1 VSTDKL
7 GGRKTLAVEG
17 ILEEFEKDGIKAR
30 VDIVSLFGSFGV
42 NLTAKGKSFVGN
54 CPWHEDKDPS
64 LSVDRDKG
72 LYHCF
77 GCGESGDV
85 VALVEKMKGVGF
97 RAAMEYLKANAGSA
111 PSNGKKA
118 KATAQKTEPAQAL
131 AADKAPPAPDASAQT
146 QVAAAVEASVS
157 LDAVADFYHRRLLE
171 TPSACAYL
179 EKRGLTDKRLWVRFK
194 VGFAD
199 GNLAATLSQAQRGK
213 LESMGLFSEGGRET
227 FAGYLTVPLLDE
239 NGAAVGL
246 YGRAVDSS
254 LSPAHRYL
262 AGPHRGLLNPKA
274 FTVYREEMILTESV
288 IDALSLLQLGLQNV
302 SACYGTGGFTSVHRK
317 ALADAAV
324 RSVVVAF
331 DSDEAGAKGA
341 DKLAGKLLADGISVK
356 LVSPPSGKDW
366 NDHLVSGGALDAV
379 KDLLS
384 RAELKHPI
392 FVDRLTVSREGG
404 KLTVSSGG
412 ILYRLTGQGDPYV
425 GTLRTTIRA
434 ERGGERHVDHVD
446 LYSARSRTGFAV
458 SLSAL
463 WAVETKRIEADLMR
477 ILDVIEQERE
487 RSLWEAEGAKVELS
501 EEDRALGLELLRDP
515 DLFERIEGDMD
526 LLGYV
531 GEGINKKLLY
541 LAASSRLLDDPL
553 SVLVVSESSAGKSAL
568 IETVRRMMPDEAV
581 VAMSSLSDQ
590 ALHYLGE
597 DGLLHKFLVMGEA
610 LHAPVVEQ
618 QIREMLSAHELCRL
632 VTLKDPKTGEMES
645 RTVRKSVIVA
655 AALSSTDYTINPEN
669 VSRFFVVNADES
681 EAQTQRIH
689 RMQRRK
695 YSVERICERETKV
708 PRILAAHHAAQR
720 LLERRRIVNPFAELL
735 SFPTRQMRARR
746 DHERFLDLIAAVC
759 HLRQFQK
766 SVKQMSLEGSTG
778 GVEYIACDSIDY
790 RIAHTI
796 MRAVLPATLGAF
808 PRGAESLYEAVR
820 ELARV
825 KAREEGLR
833 ADEVSLS
840 QREVRESC
848 ALGQRWVKRYMRLLA
863 DYEYLQVVGGRGR
876 GSRYSYR
883 LVRDEPLRG
892 VDLSPIPSPEEV
904 EARLRNPQSG
914 PTGP

>member
-1 VSTDKL
+1 
-7 GGRKTLAVEG
+7 
-17 ILEEFEKDGIKAR
+17 
-30 VDIVSLFGSFGV
+30 
-42 NLTAKGKSFVGN
+42 
-54 CPWHEDKDPS
+54 
-64 LSVDRDKG
+64 
-72 LYHCF
+72 
-77 GCGESGDV
+77 
-85 VALVEKMKGVGF
+85 
-97 RAAMEYLKANAGSA
+97 
-111 PSNGKKA
+111 
-118 KATAQKTEPAQAL
+118 
-131 AADKAPPAPDASAQT
+131 
-146 QVAAAVEASVS
+146 
-157 LDAVADFYHRRLLE
+157 
-171 TPSACAYL
+171 
-179 EKRGLTDKRLWVRFK
+179 
-194 VGFAD
+194 
-199 GNLAATLSQAQRGK
+199 
-213 LESMGLFSEGGRET
+213 
-227 FAGYLTVPLLDE
+227 
-239 NGAAVGL
+239 
-246 YGRAVDSS
+246 
-254 LSPAHRYL
+254 
-262 AGPHRGLLNPKA
+262 
-274 FTVYREEMILTESV
+274 
-288 IDALSLLQLGLQNV
+288 
-302 SACYGTGGFTSVHRK
+302 
-317 ALADAAV
+317 
-324 RSVVVAF
+324 
-331 DSDEAGAKGA
+331 
-341 DKLAGKLLADGISVK
+341 
-356 LVSPPSGKDW
+356 
-366 NDHLVSGGALDAV
+366 
-379 KDLLS
+379 
-384 RAELKHPI
+384 
-392 FVDRLTVSREGG
+392 
-404 KLTVSSGG
+404 
-412 ILYRLTGQGDPYV
+412 
-425 GTLRTTIRA
+425 
-434 ERGGERHVDHVD
+434 
-446 LYSARSRTGFAV
+446 
-458 SLSAL
+458 
-463 WAVETKRIEADLMR
+463 
-477 ILDVIEQERE
+477 
-487 RSLWEAEGAKVELS
+487 
-501 EEDRALGLELLRDP
+501 
-515 DLFERIEGDMD
+515 MD

-568 IETVRRMMPDEAV
+568 IETVRSMMPDEAV

-645 RTVRKSVIVA
+645 RTVRKRVIVA

-720 LLERRRIVNPFAELL
+720 LLEKRRIVNPFAELL

-766 SVKQMSLEGSTG
+766 SVKQMNLEGASG

-796 MRAVLPATLGAF
+796 MKAVLPATLGAF

-904 EARLRNPQSG
+904 EEKLRNPQSG